1 MKKYIKIT
9 AVAVLALAGF
19 FILRACKESNKKV
32 LVQTVRLARG
42 TISNTV
48 TASGTLEAVTTV
60 EVGTQVSGVIEK
72 LFVDFNTEVK
82 KGQILAKLDET
93 PLIAQ
98 LEQSKA
104 TVDQAQAEVDYQKSN
119 YERYKVLADKK
130 LIAQSDYDLVV
141 YNYHKAEASL
151 KNARSVYEKNR
162 INLAYATIYSPIDG
176 IILDRAVDEGQTVAA
191 SFNTPT
197 LFTIANDLTQMR
209 VEASVDEADIGQIKM
224 RQRVEFSVDAYPN
237 RKFGGSVTEIRLQPV
252 TTSNVVTYT
261 VIIGAPNPEKEL
273 MPGMTANI
281 TVYVEEKSD
290 ILVVP
295 GKATRFTPDQKLL
308 TAYYKSLGITRKQS
322 KPTMPDFQGNGPAG
336 EPSSGNSQTA
346 LPSTGQPKTGQP
358 QTGQSTFSLPAA
370 GQVEPGSEVMLWI
383 KKGAEIQPVRVKLG
397 ETDGINYEMVS
408 GIKEGEELV
417 VSLQEE
423 ATDTKATTAAVSGS
437 PFMPRRPGS
446 NRR

>member
-1 MKKYIKIT
+1 MKKYIKIS
-9 AVAVLALAGF
+9 AVVALVLAGF

-32 LVQTVRLARG
+32 TVETVKLARG

-60 EVGTQVSGVIEK
+60 EVGTQVSGVIEQ

-93 PLIAQ
+93 PLVAQ

-104 TVDQAQAEVDYQKSN
+104 SVDQAEAEVEYQKAN
-119 YERYKVLADKK
+119 YERYKVLAEKK

-141 YNYHKAEASL
+141 YNYHKAVASL
-151 KNARSVYEKNR
+151 KNAKSVYDKNR

-209 VEASVDEADIGQIKM
+209 VEASVDEADIGQVKFG
-224 RQRVEFSVDAYPN
+224 QRVEFSVDAYSN
-237 RKFGGSVTEIRLQPV
+237 RKFEGSVTEIRLKPV

-261 VIIGAPNPEKEL
+261 VIVGAPNPQKEL

-281 TVYVEEKSD
+281 TIFVNEKSN
-290 ILVVP
+290 ILIVP

-308 TAYYKSLGITRKQS
+308 SAYFKSLGLPYKQN
-322 KPTMPDFQGNGPAG
+322 KGAALLPGARGGQATPA
-336 EPSSGNSQTA
+336 SS
-346 LPSTGQPKTGQP
+346 
-358 QTGQSTFSLPAA
+358 A
-370 GQVEPGSEVMLWI
+370 GQVSAGSEIMLWV
-383 KKGAEIQPVRVKLG
+383 KNGVELQPVKVKLG
-397 ETDGINYEMVS
+397 ETDGVNFEMIS
-408 GIKEGEELV
+408 GIREGDELI
-417 VSLQEE
+417 VSLAEE
-423 ATDTKATTAAVSGS
+423 VTTPETTAATASRS
-437 PFMPRRPGS
+437 PFMPQRPGS